1 MDEKEESK
9 IENQQNSQ
17 KEFKPY
23 GEKGKIYDDNVIF
36 KGELPIKFN
45 EFDPQKGG
53 LSPKILF
60 RKRKSEDTSI
70 YFKKNKNGEDILGP
84 NIKKETRIKNAFE
97 ALLDYVREVYFTNDL
112 SVNDDNAN
120 NNNSHNNSHN
130 NDCFKFT
137 SLDLLINPLR
147 KSYPWETWSPYEIAL
162 FNCCICKFGTNFD
175 LYLNIITTKKKE
187 EVIDFYYTWKSSKY
201 YKMWKN
207 KKKRSNS

>member
-9 IENQQNSQ
+9 IENQQNNQ

-23 GEKGKIYDDNVIF
+23 REKGKIYDDNVIF

-84 NIKKETRIKNAFE
+84 TIKKETRIKNAFE

-137 SLDLLINPLR
+137 SLDLLINHF
-147 KSYPWETWSPYEIAL
+147 T
-162 FNCCICKFGTNFD
+162 
-175 LYLNIITTKKKE
+175 IIS
-187 EVIDFYYTWKSSKY
+187 FF
-201 YKMWKN
+201 
-207 KKKRSNS
+207 R

>member
-1 MDEKEESK
+1 MEHKEESK
-9 IENQQNSQ
+9 IENKQNNQ

-23 GEKGKIYDDNVIF
+23 EEKGKIYDDNVIF

-53 LSPKILF
+53 MSPKILF

-70 YFKKNKNGEDILGP
+70 YFKKNKNGEDILDP
-84 NIKKETRIKNAFE
+84 TIKKETRIKNAFE
-97 ALLDYVREVYFTNDL
+97 ALLDYVREVYFTNVL
-112 SVNDDNAN
+112 SANDDNV
-120 NNNSHNNSHN
+120 NNNS
-130 NDCFKFT
+130 DCFKFT